1 MPRVLV
7 CPPRCFGVEY
17 VINPWMAEHVGAG
30 SAVVAQR
37 QWDALIAIL
46 AQRCDVSAIEPAPG
60 LPDMC
65 FTANGG
71 LACGGAFVPPTFRF
85 AERGPEAARYR
96 AWAAAAGF
104 DVVEI
109 GSGAPFE
116 GEGDAL
122 WWPRPGGAPLLCAG
136 YGPRTALAAH
146 RALAGRLGAR
156 VVSLRLIDARFYHL
170 DTCFAPLPAGRVV
183 WYPPA
188 FDARSRRIVAA
199 LAPAGR
205 RIEVGDADAL
215 GFACNAVRLGRTL
228 IAPRASDDLRRRLA
242 EWEYDV
248 VTTPLSEFIKAGGAA
263 KCLTLTL
270 DQQEP

>member
-7 CPPRCFGVEY
+7 CPPTYFGVEY
-17 VINPWMAEHVGAG
+17 VINPWMTEHVGAG

-37 QWDALIAIL
+37 QWDALIAVL
-46 AQRCDVSAIEPAPG
+46 AEHCDVSAIEPAPG

-71 LACGGAFVPPTFRF
+71 LAWGGVFVPPTFRF
-85 AERGPEAARYR
+85 SQRAPEAARYR

-104 DVVEI
+104 DVVET

-215 GFACNAVRLGRTL
+215 GFACNAVRVGRTL
-228 IAPRASDDLRRRLA
+228 IAPRASDALRRRLA

-248 VTTPLSEFIKAGGAA
+248 VATPLSEFIKAGGAA

-270 DQQEP
+270 DRQEP